1 MPHAANLPSIRE
13 IRALADEFGI
23 EMSDQDAQSYR
34 TFMQGPISSYRRL
47 EELPEFR
54 PPVKYPRTPGYRAAA
69 EDNPYNAWYWR
80 CRIEG
85 ASSGDVLTPPAIL
98 AVLSAGYK
106 PRWHESAKE

>member
-23 EMSDQDAQSYR
+23 EMSDQEAQSYR
-34 TFMQGPISSYRRL
+34 MFMQGPISSYRRL

-80 CRIEG
+80 ATSKARH
-85 ASSGDVLTPPAIL
+85 PAISKASRL
-98 AVLSAGYK
+98 ESKIPSASPGF
-106 PRWHESAKE
+106 RS